1 MDLDD
6 VAQAGDCF
14 VQCAHCAEKGGST
27 SDQAGARGA
36 GTTGNT
42 ATKRSLSELWP
53 LNWSIMKIMSFWF
66 SHIYICIYIYIYV
79 SRFFFVRHVIHYFLG
94 WNHLN
99 LQSGAPPLWAKIVGH
114 IFLDD
119 QCPKLTTVTS
129 IIHYCIYS
137 DMEVS
142 NKNRV
147 LLLLLFVNSS
157 KFIAGFSLKP
167 SSVRFGGSPGPG
179 QLSLRG
185 RQCQVLR
192 SWKSSMDGLVLLRKA
207 TGFSMDFHC

>member
-1 MDLDD
+1 MRPLR
-6 VAQAGDCF
+6 GEGRLHF
-14 VQCAHCAEKGGST
+14 RPGGSQRCWEYWEYCNKKVLVWT
-27 SDQAGARGA
+27 LTPKLVNHENHEFLIFA
-36 GTTGNT
+36 
-42 ATKRSLSELWP
+42 
-53 LNWSIMKIMSFWF
+53 
-66 SHIYICIYIYIYV
+66 IYIYIIYIYIYYIIYIYMYIIYIYIYV

-99 LQSGAPPLWAKIVGH
+99 LQSGAPPLWVKIVGH

-147 LLLLLFVNSS
+147 LLLFVHSS